1 MRVDHGLDK
10 PKRRRDRPA
19 STHRAVPADQAA
31 VERAQA
37 RGDRVATVPHLL
49 APPGSESAET
59 AVQAGETKREREA
72 RRKREQR
79 AAAKRAKEKA
89 GS

>member
-1 MRVDHGLDK
+1 MRVDHGLAK

-19 STHRAVPADQAA
+19 ATHRAVDPSQGAA
-31 VERAQA
+31 ERAQG

-49 APPGSESAET
+49 ASPGSET
-59 AVQAGETKREREA
+59 PQAAAETKREREA
-72 RRKREQR
+72 RRKREAR
-79 AAAKRAKEKA
+79 AAKRAA